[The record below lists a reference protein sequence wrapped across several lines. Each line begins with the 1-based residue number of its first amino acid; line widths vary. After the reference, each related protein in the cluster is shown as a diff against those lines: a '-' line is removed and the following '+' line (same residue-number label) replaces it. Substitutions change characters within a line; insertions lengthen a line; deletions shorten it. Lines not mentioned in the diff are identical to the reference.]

1 MAGTVNHPSAP
12 RSERRTP
19 DRIVGLFCEAL
30 GYRDREQA
38 MTPELLSGH
47 MRLIE
52 QERAA

>member
-1 MAGTVNHPSAP
+1 MNNPAAP
-12 RSERRTP
+12 RSERRTQNHV
-19 DRIVGLFCEAL
+19 VGLFRDAL